1 MQRNYS
7 KPHSF
12 KDRLLEVLSDTKI
25 RAEELQAGPEQ
36 DVLLEKI
43 RQLETAIDLNDY
55 LTTPMA
61 MPKYEKDPPAR
72 S

>member
-25 RAEELQAGPEQ
+25 KAEKLKPGRKQ
-36 DVLLEKI
+36 DALLEKI

-61 MPKYEKDPPAR
+61 MSRYEKGPPAR